1 MFSEHLS
8 DGLHIS
14 FHFALVLRMAYAAGI
29 DETAIMFGHLPIYA
43 VEFWIIKVRFDNA
56 AFEIVDQDSSGDAA
70 KKVEHSNMRGDK
82 TLLILFINKL
92 DKLVAAVR
100 KCGNE
105 SIDCLL
111 FTAKECQLNNLPIS
125 G

>member
-56 AFEIVDQDSSGDAA
+56 AFEIIDQNPGRNAV
-70 KKVEHSNMRGDK
+70 KIVEHFNMGGGK
-82 TLLILFINKL
+82 TWLILFVNKL
-92 DKLVAAVR
+92 DKLVAAV
-100 KCGNE
+100 
-105 SIDCLL
+105 
-111 FTAKECQLNNLPIS
+111 
-125 G
+125 